1 MQSILLQTEF
11 IAFIRLLPQLYR
23 APDWLREVYLALWLA
38 NVWHILHSDSSLLSW
53 NWRCQWDLLLQPK
66 VKTVASVAA
75 WQEMRNCVQIST
87 PDSLLVTG
95 TQQGPLIGQDQCW
108 DLSDVSWVRLST
120 PVQYWPLARGHRTQG
135 HLRGQLPTSAT
146 GPQPLPLQPIVWGF
160 YWQISFPCRAM
171 WIQRNV
177 PWWKNCN
184 ALYTAL
190 HCWVSGSLFTIAL
203 ITHYRIRISTWQFLP
218 CGALLSATVSIVW
231 FL

>member
-120 PVQYWPLARGHRTQG
+120 PVQYWPLARGHRT
-135 HLRGQLPTSAT
+135 RGTWGGSCQHQLLVPSHCLYSLLSEDFT
-146 GPQPLPLQPIVWGF
+146 GKYHFLAELCGYKEMYLDEKIVMH
-160 YWQISFPCRAM
+160 C
-171 WIQRNV
+171 
-177 PWWKNCN
+177 
-184 ALYTAL
+184 TL
-190 HCWVSGSLFTIAL
+190 HCTAEWVGHCL
-203 ITHYRIRISTWQFLP
+203 Q
-218 CGALLSATVSIVW
+218 
-231 FL
+231 